1 MRSMAQDAFGRALS
15 LAVPNTSVPC
25 SSLFELAVDVV
36 RRGRFDAGEARRLL
50 AMDASADPFRE
61 AMDELEEALNRTI
74 RSGRDRQ
81 AVWDLCTRVAG
92 AARDSVSAPQRD
104 MESYSTRSSATTTSQ
119 ATPSTFGQNPGG
131 AGGDWPDG
139 PDPLSVAAR
148 KIPTGPGPTVDRRQA
163 ADAGS
168 SELDAIFREFPAP
181 LRL

>member
-92 AARDSVSAPQRD
+92 AARDSVSAPVQAPHQPRAHD
-104 MESYSTRSSATTTSQ
+104 DRPCSPRPSEFSSPRAKE
-119 ATPSTFGQNPGG
+119 
-131 AGGDWPDG
+131 DPD
-139 PDPLSVAAR
+139 
-148 KIPTGPGPTVDRRQA
+148 RQA
-163 ADAGS
+163 NRHRPLQGS
-168 SELDAIFREFPAP
+168 AQRSKASPATWSSRSTASSTTP
-181 LRL
+181 CLSALLAQ